1 MPYNSTGN
9 PPSLTSQGFGGK
21 PFRVFAYKSSD
32 LVGTVA
38 ASSYFSNGHSL
49 GMRVGDV
56 VEVTVV
62 STASPPVYLGHNVGR
77 VTAVSTGAGAT
88 VAFASSST

>member
-1 MPYNSTGN
+1 MAYNSTGN
-9 PPSLTSQGFGGK
+9 PPVLTSQGFGGK

-32 LVGTVA
+32 TAASVA
-38 ASSYFSNGHSL
+38 ASSYFSNGHAL

-62 STASPPVYLGHNVGR
+62 TTASPPAYAGHNVGR